1 MRIIN
6 QITWAAAA
14 ASFVLACSSS
24 NQGNGGGTTG
34 GGTTVGLPQAP
45 GGTSPTQIG
54 PAGTGAPGMQN
65 TGQVPPAGTGTLMG
79 QGGMTGVAGAPT
91 VATGGTAAP
100 GTGGAAATMPMGGTT
115 DPTMCPAA
123 PAGAS
128 MEATAAL
135 AAINAARVPAGSG
148 CDNLILTLDMS
159 ALNHCNYYAMNKSN
173 AMCVAN
179 AHLEVMSC
187 MGFTG
192 ADPGTRMMAAGYT
205 SRGGGSEVMAFVDN
219 PASSV
224 AQWINTVFH
233 RIPILDPWTVE
244 MGYGNATGCDTIDFG
259 KGTPTTPTSAIVV
272 YPYNGQTNV
281 PTTFDGSHEGPM
293 PPAPSTGWP
302 SSSPVNIYAQGLTVT
317 DHVITLDSD
326 TTPIDH
332 VWLDATNNTDTSIAS
347 FLRSTAFLYANKPFA
362 ANTKYHVRMAGMHTG
377 GAFNLEW
384 TFTTGATNRF

>member
-1 MRIIN
+1 MRIGN
-6 QITWAAAA
+6 QIRWAAAA
-14 ASFVLACSSS
+14 ASLALACSSPNGS
-24 NQGNGGGTTG
+24 NGGGNG
-34 GGTTVGLPQAP
+34 GGTTVGLPQ
-45 GGTSPTQIG
+45 GPTNMGPIQAG

-65 TGQVPPAGTGTLMG
+65 TGQVPPMGGGALMGTGGVMG
-79 QGGMTGVAGAPT
+79 MAGMMG
-91 VATGGTAAP
+91 VATGGAAAP
-100 GTGGAAATMPMGGTT
+100 GTGGTAATMPMGGTS

-135 AAINAARVPAGSG
+135 AAVNAARVPAGSG

-159 ALNHCNYYAMNKSN
+159 ALNHCNYYAMNKAN
-173 AMCVAN
+173 MMCVSN

-192 ADPGTRMMAAGYT
+192 ADPGTRMKAAGYT
-205 SRGGGSEVMAFVDN
+205 SRGGGSEVMAFVDS

-259 KGTPTTPTSAIVV
+259 KGTPTTPADAMVV
-272 YPYNGQTNV
+272 YPYNGQTGV
-281 PTTFDGSHEGPM
+281 PTTFNGSREGPM

-317 DHVITLDSD
+317 EHVITLDGD
-326 TTPIDH
+326 TTPIAH
-332 VWLDATNNTDTSIAS
+332 VWLDAATNTDTSIAS
-347 FLRSTAFLYANKPFA
+347 FLRSTAFLYANTPFA
-362 ANTKYHVRMAGMHTG
+362 ANTKYHVHMAGMHTG